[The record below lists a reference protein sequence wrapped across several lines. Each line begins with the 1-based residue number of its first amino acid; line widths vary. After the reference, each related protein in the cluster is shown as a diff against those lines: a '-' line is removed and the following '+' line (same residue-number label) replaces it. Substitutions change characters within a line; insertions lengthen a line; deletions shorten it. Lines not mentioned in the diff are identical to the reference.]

1 MENENVEK
9 VAKILIH
16 QAFILILIRV
26 TYRGL
31 LKRLIVELRVTSYGC
46 GFFTVFNKGDI
57 VWRILIHRDF
67 KRFLLLRVTSYG
79 VRNICFF

>member
-1 MENENVEK
+1 MEHKNAEK
-9 VAKILIH
+9 AAKTLIH

-46 GFFTVFNKGDI
+46 GFFTVFNKSDI
-57 VWRILIHRDF
+57 VWRILIHRAF